1 MILAEC
7 HNDQIEKEV
16 FLNTVCNAH
25 DIVMKTLQIERG
37 FRDYQNTAEKACSP
51 NRVLSGKGDHLLP
64 LTDQICLPPIINT
77 TDRLLLYAH

>member
-16 FLNTVCNAH
+16 FLNIHDTVCNAH

-51 NRVLSGKGDHLLP
+51 NRVLSGKGDNCYHLQTRSVFHRSLLP
-64 LTDQICLPPIINT
+64 QIG
-77 TDRLLLYAH
+77 Y